1 MLCRRLLL
9 VDVLPPRL
17 HFYSWL
23 PSVDGSLLGR
33 SSRIGSSGRVS
44 LSAFLSFM
52 FVVLVLATFSVVV
65 FSCFV
70 LAVLS
75 APLLLNEMTREV
87 VFEKKKKNKS
97 AEVWHVIVYI

>member
-9 VDVLPPRL
+9 VDALPPRL

-33 SSRIGSSGRVS
+33 SSRIGASGRVS

-87 VFEKKKKNKS
+87 VFEKKKKKK
-97 AEVWHVIVYI
+97 V